1 MSAAVWGALAPAAV
15 SCGVDETDRDQAGG
29 GGNLWGAPVL
39 VSRTCAS
46 GVCPVKVTRWRAD
59 SKDCGDVLP

>member
-1 MSAAVWGALAPAAV
+1 MKQTGIKQEEVGTSGVHLS
-15 SCGVDETDRDQAGG
+15 SCH
-29 GGNLWGAPVL
+29 
-39 VSRTCAS
+39 RTCAS